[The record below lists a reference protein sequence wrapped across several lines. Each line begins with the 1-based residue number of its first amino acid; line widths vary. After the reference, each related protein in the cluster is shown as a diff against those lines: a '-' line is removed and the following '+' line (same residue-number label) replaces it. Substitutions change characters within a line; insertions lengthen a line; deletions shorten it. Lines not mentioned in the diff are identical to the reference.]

1 MILNGSFQT
10 ASRSGSLVG
19 GEGYVM
25 DGKVLSL
32 ADRKEAMKPDMALT
46 FYITTPIVQFRPS
59 AAAMS
64 VIL

>member
-1 MILNGSFQT
+1 M
-10 ASRSGSLVG
+10 G

-46 FYITTPIVQFRPS
+46 FYITTQIVQFRPS
-59 AAAMS
+59 AAAVS